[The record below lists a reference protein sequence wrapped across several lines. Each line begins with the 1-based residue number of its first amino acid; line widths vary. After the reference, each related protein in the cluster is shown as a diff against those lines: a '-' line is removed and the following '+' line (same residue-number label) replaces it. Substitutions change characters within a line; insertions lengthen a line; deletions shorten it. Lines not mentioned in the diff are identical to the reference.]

1 MSEGG
6 KNNTEN
12 RHTHR
17 WRAETRVNKGKNK
30 LVYIWLSLFFGPT
43 ILTFRKAVQNWTLVN
58 TMLST
63 STFLFTSSKWGFLSH
78 PGWVFFFKCRQG
90 IPMGT
95 RVLPIR
101 VGSHFLRTCGILPFK
116 WITSSATLAVSK
128 VCPLARCR
136 STCRCLWPHRGHHF
150 PSPHSQSLSFC
161 PVHSPHLNGDEVHWR
176 QHVF

>member
-30 LVYIWLSLFFGPT
+30 LVYIWLSAFFGPT
-43 ILTFRKAVQNWTLVN
+43 IPTFRKAVQNWTLVN

-78 PGWVFFFKCRQG
+78 PGWVFFFFKCRQG

-95 RVLPIR
+95 RLLPIT

-116 WITSSATLAVSK
+116 WIMSSAILAVSSHLTS
-128 VCPLARCR
+128 VPLQDAGGHVDL
-136 STCRCLWPHRGHHF
+136 SGPIVATTSPPLPHN
-150 PSPHSQSLSFC
+150 PWLSALC
-161 PVHSPHLNGDEVHWR
+161 TALT
-176 QHVF
+176 